1 MINPIN
7 RINQLLMINWLIKV
21 IAVKC
26 SSTYVCVC
34 VCVCVSVCQLTAVGD
49 VAREFGNKEVQRQFA
64 VTQKALQDGGFVTER
79 SLVDVLDEPI
89 LRLRQ
94 SQDGYKH
101 RARPRLNGLS
111 RTPAHKTVYHH
122 PGLLD

>member
-1 MINPIN
+1 
-7 RINQLLMINWLIKV
+7 LIDGLW
-21 IAVKC
+21 
-26 SSTYVCVC
+26 
-34 VCVCVSVCQLTAVGD
+34 QLTAVGD

-64 VTQKALQDGGFVTER
+64 VTEKALRDGGFVTQR
-79 SLVDVLDEPI
+79 SLTDVLDEPI

-111 RTPAHKTVYHH
+111 RTPAHKTVYRH